1 MSFSIATSGLNAVT
15 EQLNAISN
23 NIANSGTVGFKS
35 GRAEFSALYAESQ
48 PLGVGVTGITQSIT
62 KGGSIASTGTALDLA
77 INGNGF
83 FMVRDSAGTTAY
95 TRAGYFGTDSNGNLI
110 NNQGMYMQ
118 GYPVDANGTLQ
129 VGSIGNLT
137 ISSGSIPAKATES
150 IDFTA
155 NLDARAEVPATSP
168 FDPKDNTTYNNSYTT
183 QVYDSLGREHTLNQ
197 YFVKTGENEWEV
209 HYYMDDKPVTDAN
222 GADQVQ
228 KMSFNS
234 QGILTNPSGAV
245 DLSAAIPGAD
255 NIDIKLTY
263 NNTTQYGSDFS
274 VSKNKGDGYASGE
287 RTGQAIDQDGSV
299 YATFSNGER
308 LLQGQLVLANFTNPN
323 GLQSQDGT
331 TWAQTA
337 SSGAPLTGAPGTG
350 LLGSIVS
357 GALESSNVDL
367 TSELVGLMTAQRN
380 YQANTKVISTNDSM
394 MNALFQAV

>member
-48 PLGVGVTGITQSIT
+48 PLGVGVSAVTQSIT
-62 KGGSIASTGTALDLA
+62 KGGSISSTGTALDLA

-95 TRAGYFGTDSNGNLI
+95 TRAGYFGTDSAGNLV
-110 NNQGMYMQ
+110 NNLGMYLQ
-118 GYPVDANGTLQ
+118 GYPVDASGTLQ
-129 VGSIGNLT
+129 VGTISNLT
-137 ISSGSIPAKATES
+137 ISSGSIPAKATGS

-155 NLDARAEVPATSP
+155 NLDARAELPKTSP
-168 FDPKDNTTYNNSYTT
+168 FDPKDNTSYNNSYTT
-183 QVYDSLGREHTLNQ
+183 QIYDSLGREHTMNQ
-197 YFVKTGENEWEV
+197 YFVKTGENEWQV
-209 HYYMDDKPVTDAN
+209 HYYMDDQPVTSG
-222 GADQVQ
+222 GAEQVQ
-228 KMSFNS
+228 TLTFNS
-234 QGILTNPSGAV
+234 QGILTDPSGAV
-245 DLSAAIPGAD
+245 TLNADIAGAD
-255 NIDIKLTY
+255 SLSIGLTY
-263 NNTTQYGSDFS
+263 NGTSQYGSDFS

-287 RTGQAIDQDGSV
+287 RTGQAIDEDGSV

-323 GLQSQDGT
+323 GLQSKDGT

-337 SSGAPLTGAPGTG
+337 SSGAPLTGTPGSG
-350 LLGSIVS
+350 LLGAIKS

-380 YQANTKVISTNDSM
+380 YQANTKVITTNDNM
-394 MNALFQAV
+394 MSALFQAV